1 MRKFSHRE
9 VVIAILA
16 ISICT
21 FFALG
26 LFFFRSALENQGT
39 LEEATSEYICISS
52 DREFIPPNPS
62 HIATQR
68 DDLNLAFS
76 SLDTG
81 DIEGGIV
88 LDIAEREDLGTLH
101 LETPQ
106 DPLTIMVSNGNF
118 EMSNLLLKIFYN
130 YKETAFWVEGAERAE
145 TEFFF
150 ELDAG
155 YRVDIPIR
163 LPDNLETRGTMSK
176 LTVGIFQTPEHFT
189 GNMDSLS
196 DELVFAR
203 LSHNAITNFDINYG
217 YSDDLVLNVDHFEP
231 FDESEFFGFVVHTE
245 PETYGEG
252 ALASPGLPVIARS
265 GEELELT
272 LFANVRQ
279 LNSEEWVGDVL
290 LEPYF
295 IDDFAVIA
303 MLGWQQIPMSSKPFM
318 WVNIEGT
325 NPNFGQHV
333 SFSIVAPYEPGFYE
347 FSAFVLPSPTRRI
360 SERNFFPIETVP
372 RFTVEVIAAE

>member
-1 MRKFSHRE
+1 MAKFSQRE

-16 ISICT
+16 VSICA
-21 FFALG
+21 FVAFG
-26 LFFFRSALENQGT
+26 FFFFRGVLENQGT
-39 LEEATSEYICISS
+39 PEEISS
-52 DREFIPPNPS
+52 ECAYALDNRDFIPPNPS
-62 HIATQR
+62 HIAAQR
-68 DDLNLAFS
+68 DYLNLTFFS
-76 SLDTG
+76 FDTG
-81 DIEGGIV
+81 DMDDGIA
-88 LDIAEREDLGTLH
+88 LDIAEREGLGTLH

-106 DPLTIMVSNGNF
+106 DPFTIMVSNGSS
-118 EMSNLLLKIFYN
+118 EVSNLLLKIFYN
-130 YKETAFWVEGAERAE
+130 YKEVAFLIEGAERAE

-155 YRVDIPIR
+155 YRVDIPIQ
-163 LPDNLETRGTMSK
+163 LPDDLEVRDTTSK
-176 LTVGIFQTPEHFT
+176 LTVGIFRTPEHFT
-189 GNMDSLS
+189 GNLDSLS
-196 DELVFAR
+196 DDLVFGR

-217 YSDDLVLNVDHFEP
+217 YNDDLILEVDYFEP
-231 FDESEFFGFVVHTE
+231 FGESEFFGLAVHTE

-252 ALASPGLPVIARS
+252 VLVSPGFPVAVRP

-303 MLGWQQIPMSSKPFM
+303 MLDWQQIPMSSKPFM
-318 WVNIEGT
+318 LVNIEGT
-325 NPNFGQHV
+325 NPNLGQHIG
-333 SFSIVAPYEPGFYE
+333 FTITAPNEPGFYE
-347 FSAFVLPSPTRRI
+347 FSAFILPSPTQKN

-372 RFTVEVIAAE
+372 RFTIEVVDDD